1 VFWTDITHLNRGS
14 DRQRDAYQAMIELD
28 IFSVLGDYDPVL
40 AGTLPLGIETPESD
54 LDILCEAE
62 DLDRF
67 DALVEA
73 AYGDLDEFRQ
83 QRSIEDG
90 LPSSTSSFRFRRFPV
105 EIFAQACPVDQQRAY
120 RHMVAEGRLLREG
133 GEEAVGAI
141 RQLKLEGLETEPA
154 FGEYFCLDGD
164 PYAVLAAMADAP
176 TEELVNVV
184 VQARMARRNRPQLL
198 YAVAQL

>member
-1 VFWTDITHLNRGS
+1 MHLNRGS

-67 DALVEA
+67 EALVEA
-73 AYGDLDEFRQ
+73 AYGYLDDFRQ
-83 QRSIEDG
+83 QRDIADG
-90 LPSSTSSFRFRRFPV
+90 LASSISSFQYRRFPV
-105 EIFAQACPVDQQRAY
+105 EIFAQARPVDQQRAY

-133 GEEAVGAI
+133 GEEAAGAI
-141 RQLKLEGLETEPA
+141 RQLKLDGLKTEPA

-164 PYAVLAAMADAP
+164 PYAVLAKMADAP

-184 VQARMARRNRPQLL
+184 LQARVARRNRPQLL
-198 YAVAQL
+198 QTMARL